1 MLLQRGWFFLLS
13 SKMIHDGPQWLNTTG
28 VLCWYKTGLLEK
40 GKDMTSRQLVINMLE
55 RQPVSRPP
63 VMPLTMMFAADLIN
77 VPYKQY
83 ATDYKILAEGQLR
96 TAETFGFDYVSV
108 ISDPA
113 REAAD
118 CGAAI
123 HFFDDQPPAIDEATA
138 LLADKT
144 KLASLKVPS
153 PLGGGRMTDRVN
165 GVALLR
171 ERAGDD
177 LAVEGWVEGPCAEA
191 ADLRGINTLMMDF
204 FDDEE
209 FVRDLFAFTT
219 DMAISF
225 AKAQIEAGA
234 DLIGIGDAACSL
246 VGPMVYENFVLA
258 EEKRLVEAIHAAG
271 GRTRLHICGNISA
284 LCESIRTLNV
294 GMVDLDYMVDIA
306 TAREAF
312 GPEPAILGNIDPVS
326 ALRNST
332 PEKIRVDLAACQ
344 AAAGERYIVGAGC
357 EIPRDTPYENVQALS
372 DFAKSCC
379 FQ

>member
-1 MLLQRGWFFLLS
+1 M
-13 SKMIHDGPQWLNTTG
+13 N
-28 VLCWYKTGLLEK
+28 
-40 GKDMTSRQLVINMLE
+40 SRQLVIDMLE
-55 RQPVSRPP
+55 GRPVSRPP
-63 VMPLTMMFAADLIN
+63 VMPLTMMFAADLIG
-77 VPYKQY
+77 VPYRQY
-83 ATDYKILAEGQLR
+83 ATDCKTLAEGQLR
-96 TAETFGFDYVSV
+96 TAERFGFDHVSV

-123 HFFDDQPPAIDEATA
+123 HFFDDQPPAIDEAAA
-138 LLADKT
+138 LLTDT
-144 KLASLKVPS
+144 TTLASLKLPD

-171 ERAGDD
+171 ERVGND

-204 FDDEE
+204 FDDEK

-219 DMAISF
+219 DMAIAF
-225 AKAQIEAGA
+225 AKAQLEAGA

-246 VGPMVYENFVLA
+246 VGPMVYEDFVLA
-258 EEKRLVEAIHAAG
+258 EEKRLVDAVHAAG

-284 LCESIRTLNV
+284 LCENIKTLNV
-294 GMVDLDYMVDIA
+294 GMVDLDSMVDVA
-306 TAREAF
+306 AARVNL
-312 GPEPAILGNIDPVS
+312 GPDIAILGNIDPVS

-332 PEKIRVDLAACQ
+332 PDKIRTDLAACR

-357 EIPRDTPYENVQALS
+357 EIPRDTPHDNVLALS
-372 DFAKSCC
+372 RFAHD
-379 FQ
+379 